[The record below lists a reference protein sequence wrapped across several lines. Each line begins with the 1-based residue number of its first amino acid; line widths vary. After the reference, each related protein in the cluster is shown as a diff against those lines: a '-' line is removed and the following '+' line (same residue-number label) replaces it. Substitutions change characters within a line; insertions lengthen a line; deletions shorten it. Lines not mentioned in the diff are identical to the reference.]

1 MDENEL
7 AQKYGLDLELL
18 KKDQIKTA
26 KDISLK
32 DSQDFSVAT
41 RFGAIASVL
50 VRNQIVSVAIVCDE
64 KFNILEQQY
73 FLDKIRFPYL
83 YEFRSY
89 REMPCMVEAFNKL
102 SEKPDVVLISGHGL
116 THPRLGL
123 ASHFS
128 IFIGVPAIGIAES
141 LFDSDK
147 VEKEDIL
154 REGKKIGRVLVSK
167 ENSKPL
173 YVSPGNNI
181 SIKSA
186 YEICKKLVKEP
197 HKLPEPL
204 HLAHKYAR
212 EVKDELKLV

>member
-7 AQKYGLDLELL
+7 AEKYGIDLKLL
-18 KKDQIKTA
+18 KEDQIKIS
-26 KDISLK
+26 KDIVLK
-32 DSQDFSVAT
+32 DSQDFSLAT

-50 VRNQIVSVAIVCDE
+50 VRNQIVSVALICDE
-64 KFNILEQQY
+64 EFNIIEQQY

-89 REMPCMVEAFNKL
+89 REMSAMVEAFNKL

-128 IFIGVPAIGIAES
+128 IFTGVPAIGIAEG
-141 LFDSDK
+141 LFESDK
-147 VEKEDIL
+147 LDGEDIV
-154 REGKKIGRVLVSK
+154 RKTKKIGKVLYSK

-173 YVSPGNNI
+173 FISPGSMI

-186 YEICKKLVKEP
+186 YEVCKKLVKEP

-204 HLAHKYAR
+204 HLAQKYAR
-212 EVKDELKLV
+212 EVKDELKLI

>member
-7 AQKYGLDLELL
+7 AEKYGLNLDLL
-18 KKDQIKTA
+18 KKDQLKLA
-26 KDISLK
+26 KDIEIK
-32 DSQDFSVAT
+32 DAQDFSTAT
-41 RFGAIASVL
+41 RFGAIASIL
-50 VRNQIVSVAIVCDE
+50 VRNQIVSVAIICDE
-64 KFNILEQQY
+64 EYNIIEQQY

-89 REMPCMVEAFNKL
+89 RELPCMVEAFNKL

-123 ASHFS
+123 ANHFS
-128 IFIGVPAIGIAES
+128 IFTGVPSIGVVDT
-141 LFDSDK
+141 LFEGDK
-147 VEKEDIL
+147 VGGEDIT
-154 REGKKIGRVLVSK
+154 RSGKKIGKVLISK
-167 ENSKPL
+167 INSKPL
-173 YVSPGNNI
+173 FIGPGSFI

-186 YEICKKLVKEP
+186 YEICKRLVKEP

-204 HLAHKYAR
+204 HLAQKYAR